1 MYVAYVLSKDGRPLM
16 PTTRFGHVRRLL
28 KSGKAKAVSTKP
40 FVIRLQYES
49 ESITQ
54 PLYGGTDPGRTNI
67 GEAVINTKGQ
77 VVYAANVLSR
87 NREVPKLMAER
98 ATHRKASR
106 RGERLRK
113 KRRAKKNGTT
123 TTFPKGR
130 KLPGYKDG
138 VLSLKDI
145 INTEAKFLNRRR
157 RKGWITPTV
166 RQCVQTHISVIR
178 RIRKILPV
186 TDWTLEYNKFA
197 FMKLED
203 DRIYGA
209 DFQNGRLKG
218 YDSVE
223 SYISALQNGHC
234 AICGGKIEH
243 YHHIVQR
250 HEGGSNLPENIVGLC
265 HSCHREVHTNKK
277 LLARIGKKKKYAGT
291 SVLNAAMPR
300 IYQVILA
307 VFGEDHVHI
316 CSGRDTYDYRTKH
329 SVGKDHFLDA
339 CCIAVIGGKVLLADI
354 PSSPFVI
361 QQFRCHNRQII
372 HAQRE
377 RTYRLDGKIIAK
389 NRKPRFEQDKKV
401 PALSDWYAALCK
413 EIGDKEARK
422 KLSAVSVSKSVRYR
436 NNLKRVLPGAVF
448 LYKGKQYILVGTVN
462 RGNYFLAHGAGKKN
476 FPAKDC
482 RIISRKSLVYIG

>member
-1 MYVAYVLSKDGRPLM
+1 MYVVYVLSKDGRPLM

-87 NREVPKLMAER
+87 NKEVPKLMTER
-98 ATHRKASR
+98 AAHRNASR
-106 RGERLRK
+106 RGERLRR

-123 TTFPKGR
+123 TTFPEGR
-130 KLPGYKDG
+130 RLPGYEDG
-138 VLSLKDI
+138 VLSLKGI
-145 INTEAKFLNRRR
+145 INTEAKFLNRRC

-197 FMKLED
+197 FMELED
-203 DRIYGA
+203 GRIYGA

-223 SYISALQNGHC
+223 SYVSALQDGRC
-234 AICGGKIEH
+234 AICGGKIEL
-243 YHHIVQR
+243 YHHIVPR
-250 HEGGSNLPENIVGLC
+250 HEGGSNLPENLVGLC

-277 LLARIGKKKKYAGT
+277 LLARIGKKKKYAGA
-291 SVLNAAMPR
+291 SVLNAAIPR
-300 IYQVILA
+300 IYQAVLA
-307 VFGEDHVHI
+307 EFGESHVHI
-316 CSGRDTYDYRTKH
+316 CSGKDTYDYRKKH
-329 SVGKDHFLDA
+329 PVVKDHFADA
-339 CCIAVIGGKVLLADI
+339 CCIAAIGEKVLLADI

-377 RTYRLDGKIIAK
+377 RTYRLNGKIIAK
-389 NRKPRFEQDKKV
+389 NRKPRFEQGKKI

-413 EIGDKEARK
+413 EIGVKEARK

-436 NNLKRVLPGAVF
+436 NNLKRVLPGAIF
-448 LYKGKQYILVGTVN
+448 LYKGARYVLSGMHSNGVYLRACG
-462 RGNYFLAHGAGKKN
+462 YGKKE
-476 FPAKDC
+476 FPAKQC
-482 RIISRKSLVYIG
+482 HIVARESLVYV